1 MVQSQGVGNVRSA
14 GTIKR
19 LQMYRCSKERRNKE
33 GKIIK
38 PAAYQSHVNSGTRA
52 RLEPS
57 RAWFSNTKV
66 IGQSALQKF
75 QDEMAKAAKDPY
87 QVVMRKTNLPVTLL
101 NETGGPNCTFCTYL
115 LADTHTYRST
125 ILGLLKSKYHV
136 LYIIG

>member
-1 MVQSQGVGNVRSA
+1 
-14 GTIKR
+14 
-19 LQMYRCSKERRNKE
+19 MYRCSKERRNKE

-101 NETGGPNCTFCTYL
+101 NETGGPNCTFVLTRRYTY
-115 LADTHTYRST
+115 
-125 ILGLLKSKYHV
+125 I
-136 LYIIG
+136 

>member
-1 MVQSQGVGNVRSA
+1 
-14 GTIKR
+14 
-19 LQMYRCSKERRNKE
+19 MYRCSKERRNKE

-101 NETGGPNCTFCTYL
+101 NETGGPNCTFCTYSQI
-115 LADTHTYRST
+115 HIHIGT
-125 ILGLLKSKYHV
+125 ILGFLK
-136 LYIIG
+136 

>member
-1 MVQSQGVGNVRSA
+1 
-14 GTIKR
+14 
-19 LQMYRCSKERRNKE
+19 MYRCSKERRNKE

-75 QDEMAKAAKDPY
+75 QEEMAKASKDPY
-87 QVVMRKTNLPVTLL
+87 QVVMRKTHLPVTLL
-101 NETGGPNCTFCTYL
+101 NETGRILLIFHVPLMFDINVLIDLNHYL
-115 LADTHTYRST
+115 
-125 ILGLLKSKYHV
+125 I
-136 LYIIG
+136 